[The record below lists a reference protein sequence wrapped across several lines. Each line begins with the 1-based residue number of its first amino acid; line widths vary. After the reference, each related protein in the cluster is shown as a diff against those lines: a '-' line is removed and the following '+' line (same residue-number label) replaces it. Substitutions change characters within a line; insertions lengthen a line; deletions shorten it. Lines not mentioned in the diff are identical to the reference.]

1 MKDEWVF
8 SNLNYI
14 KIKIH
19 NQLTKH
25 LDLYVQRKDDDIKKH
40 VLYLKTESCLCKQ
53 PMTHVT

>member
-1 MKDEWVF
+1 MCAFTYVYKLSIVQMLSLMKDEWIF

-25 LDLYVQRKDDDIKKH
+25 LDLYFHMFR
-40 VLYLKTESCLCKQ
+40 
-53 PMTHVT
+53 